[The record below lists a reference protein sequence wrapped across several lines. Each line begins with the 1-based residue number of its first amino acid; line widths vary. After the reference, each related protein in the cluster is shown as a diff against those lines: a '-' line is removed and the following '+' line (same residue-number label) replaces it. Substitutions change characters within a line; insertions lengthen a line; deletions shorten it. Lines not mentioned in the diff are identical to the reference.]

1 MSAVDDVAFSSPMRH
16 IAPLGKLLLCLSL
29 LIASLAS
36 STIIVPSMVLLI
48 GLSMIAYGARGRV
61 PRAVG
66 IALLDS
72 LFVLLVSALLI
83 ALMTGGT
90 VVAVYE
96 VFGLKVTFT
105 QEGFEIALSLILK
118 VLAGM
123 SVMLAFALTTPIP
136 HLAIALRQLRVP
148 NEVCEVMVL
157 IYRYAFLL
165 LEQLE
170 AMRLAAE
177 VRLGFRG
184 ARRRLRTSGKMAV
197 GVFTRSL
204 EMAERSEVALRSRAF
219 RGEFRTYREPGRM
232 VVLWYVIPS
241 ALFLA
246 LFALNLL
253 LVQVM
258 KVGF

>member
-1 MSAVDDVAFSSPMRH
+1 MNSIDEVAFASPMRH
-16 IAPLGKLLLCLSL
+16 MAPLGKLLLCLFL

-36 STIIVPSMVLLI
+36 ATIIVPLLVLGI
-48 GLSMIAYGARGRV
+48 GLGLILYGTKGKV
-61 PRAVG
+61 PRVVG

-72 LFVLLVSALLI
+72 LLVLLVSALLI

-90 VVAVYE
+90 VVAVYDL
-96 VFGLKVTFT
+96 FGLKVTFT
-105 QEGFEIALSLILK
+105 QEGVAIATGLIAK

-123 SVMLAFALTTPIP
+123 TVMLAFALTTPIP
-136 HLAIALRQLRVP
+136 HLAIALRQVRVP
-148 NEVCEVMVL
+148 REVCEVMVL
-157 IYRYAFLL
+157 IYRYSFLL

-219 RGEFRTYREPGRM
+219 KGDFRTFREPGKM
-232 VVLWYVIPS
+232 GAIWYVLPA

-246 LFALNLL
+246 LYALNLF
-253 LVQVM
+253 LVHIIKVVM
-258 KVGF
+258 